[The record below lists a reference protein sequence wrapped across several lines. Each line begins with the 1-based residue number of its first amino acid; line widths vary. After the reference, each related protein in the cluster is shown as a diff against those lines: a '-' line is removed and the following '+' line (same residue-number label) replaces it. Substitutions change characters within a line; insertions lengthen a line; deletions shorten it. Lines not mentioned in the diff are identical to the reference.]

1 MDWYKLL
8 AGPVWSPA
16 LATGLEKEG
25 KFSIF
30 LSLGRKEKSF
40 GKGQVTNSNK
50 RMLHHTDKLIYY
62 KYSVLTIEL

>member
-1 MDWYKLL
+1 MDWCKLL
-8 AGPVWSPA
+8 AGPAWSPA

-30 LSLGRKEKSF
+30 LSSGREEKYF
-40 GKGQVTNSNK
+40 GKGQVTNFNK
-50 RMLHHTDKLIYY
+50 RMLHRTDKLIYY